1 MILSTQILW
10 GLQRW
15 LAVVWCSQKAVL
27 EESCMRAL
35 QPQRLGFIQQMD
47 FPSALRWGVHQ
58 KPGRPTMVCV
68 NSHFAVFL
76 LCKPK
81 YGEDHFAEAR
91 GLLSLQSQKMF
102 IHEKSICWALIICW
116 QCFSEHT
123 ALHSPGTSLRE
134 TPSVVCGWCKT
145 ICNQVNHLFDYRWSL
160 GPGCLNVFP
169 GVGPLLKDISLSFS
183 YAKFSSLC
191 EKILLHRLSL
201 VVTPWF

>member
-1 MILSTQILW
+1 MTESHFSSHLSSSPINFGAFTIFLSFYVYEYELFLKEHFLFLIWMILSTQILW

-35 QPQRLGFIQQMD
+35 QPRRLGFIQQMD

-81 YGEDHFAEAR
+81 YGEDHFAEVR

-123 ALHSPGTSLRE
+123 AVHSPGTSQRDPECRL
-134 TPSVVCGWCKT
+134 WLM
-145 ICNQVNHLFDYRWSL
+145 QNHL
-160 GPGCLNVFP
+160 
-169 GVGPLLKDISLSFS
+169 
-183 YAKFSSLC
+183 
-191 EKILLHRLSL
+191 
-201 VVTPWF
+201 